1 MSTIHAVGQN
11 PEDLHK
17 YIITS
22 CIFIASFIQ
31 GSQSALR
38 IFIKTPQKPCKVIQ
52 NYSALGSSQPG
63 RPAQGDGS
71 ASPRSRPKAAAAA
84 GEEPVPTAPRQ
95 ALRGRQR
102 DAGVTAG
109 TSPKSEPDTSHEEGA
124 GRGENSICPTPDFC
138 FKQVLSRRCR
148 TRWGQTMLRGPPAWP
163 SAAVSLWLIGAL
175 QPAVISVRARKYLM
189 SCFPSHPSTCSLEV
203 IYLCFIHLSP
213 VIFVSIILHDPFF
226 TPYWGKQEW

>member
-84 GEEPVPTAPRQ
+84 GEEPVPTAP
-95 ALRGRQR
+95 GRLC
-102 DAGVTAG
+102 AGGSG
-109 TSPKSEPDTSHEEGA
+109 T
-124 GRGENSICPTPDFC
+124 
-138 FKQVLSRRCR
+138 QV
-148 TRWGQTMLRGPPAWP
+148 WPRGPRRSQTHTQAMKKEQGEGKTA
-163 SAAVSLWLIGAL
+163 SALLL
-175 QPAVISVRARKYLM
+175 
-189 SCFPSHPSTCSLEV
+189 
-203 IYLCFIHLSP
+203 
-213 VIFVSIILHDPFF
+213 IFVLNRFYYDVAKRDE
-226 TPYWGKQEW
+226 GKQCCAVHPPDPVLPFRCD